1 MATNA
6 ITHLKARFNKIYPS
20 GAQTKKAFFE

>member
-6 ITHLKARFNKIYPS
+6 ITRLKARFHKNHPS
-20 GAQTKKAFFE
+20 GAQTNKAFFE